1 MKADAMNLVPG
12 DTSQK
17 SSTRKKWTVA
27 QKEEYIISDSGNFT
41 CCNSDIVISHSPL
54 LCVMN
59 TTTVTNYSSIERS

>member
-1 MKADAMNLVPG
+1 MNLVPG

-27 QKEEYIISDSGNFT
+27 QREEYIVSDSGNFT
-41 CCNSDIVISHSPL
+41 YCNSDIVISHSPL
-54 LCVMN
+54 LRVTN